1 MAKLSSDS
9 FGLPFAVQVGGEV
22 SMDDVLAAQ
31 MAARADDT
39 GITVVAFTATP
50 KTKTMELFGTR
61 PDPSRSAAKD
71 NLPTPFHVYSMR
83 QAIEE
88 KFILDVLQNDTTYK
102 LAFKLAN
109 GGKELDDKEVE
120 RSAAMKGIMGWVRLH
135 PYNIAQKVQI
145 VVEHFRE
152 LVAPLLNGRGK
163 AMVVVGSR
171 KEAVRWQFA
180 IDTYIKDRGYV
191 NDVIKGKLLE
201 SQKLAVQATNN
212 TKEQF
217 ANSPD
222 LKTEIT
228 NAVMGALE
236 AHTAMSTQALG
247 SEVVREGLR
256 DILLGPAR
264 LYETLREQAISKQA
278 QSWSV
283 PGICAGLGS
292 KHGSISGSI

>member
-1 MAKLSSDS
+1 V
-9 FGLPFAVQVGGEV
+9 PAVVVGVIIIGGWIRQQLRVESREQPV
-22 SMDDVLAAQ
+22 TEADLRILQ
-31 MAARADDT
+31 RADSLL
-39 GITVVAFTATP
+39 
-50 KTKTMELFGTR
+50 K
-61 PDPSRSAAKD
+61 DPASC
-71 NLPTPFHVYSMR
+71 
-83 QAIEE
+83 
-88 KFILDVLQNDTTYK
+88 
-102 LAFKLAN
+102 
-109 GGKELDDKEVE
+109 GKELDDKEVE

-278 QSWSV
+278 QS
-283 PGICAGLGS
+283 
-292 KHGSISGSI
+292 